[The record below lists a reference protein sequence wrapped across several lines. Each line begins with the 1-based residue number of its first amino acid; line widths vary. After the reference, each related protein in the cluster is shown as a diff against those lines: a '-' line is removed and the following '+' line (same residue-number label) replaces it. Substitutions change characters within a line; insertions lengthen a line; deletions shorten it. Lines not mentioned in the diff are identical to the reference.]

1 MYVFFFKIYLF
12 VDFFTQ
18 VKEFLILL
26 NEFIF
31 STKSEI
37 FYLWFYKTFLPIL
50 FAQIGQFVV
59 QLVFLSIL
67 LMCQYP
73 SSLTTFSSVR
83 SDFCQSSQ
91 NAKIYSYT
99 FLDAELIYKV
109 HHPFSPS
116 VCPTTVPL
124 PITVFVAWTAT
135 TATRDVFLGS
145 KRPLKI
151 TQSVSP
157 T

>member
-1 MYVFFFKIYLF
+1 MYVFFLKIYLF

-109 HHPFSPS
+109 HHPFSSS
-116 VCPTTVPL
+116 VCPTVPL
-124 PITVFVAWTAT
+124 PFTLFVAC
-135 TATRDVFLGS
+135 TATRDVFLGA
-145 KRPLKI
+145 KRPLQN
-151 TQSVSP
+151 TQSVRP